1 MTILSNVPLTPAV
14 DWPESWRTSHH
25 FDRVELW
32 GEDQYTGYATMYA
45 DRRAHVLAA
54 VDALATRP
62 LRVLDIA
69 AAQGNFSIAMA
80 ERGHHVTWNDF
91 RGELE
96 GYVRLKSPLAAG
108 MDFVS
113 GNILDVAEHYRGA
126 FDLVL
131 ALEVIEHVAHPD
143 AFLRAVGE
151 LVADDGFI
159 VISTPNGGYV
169 LNDLPRFSD
178 CPDPSVFEAQQFK
191 PDADGHIFLLHED
204 EIHDQAAMAGLTV
217 VRHELFSNPLTCGHV
232 KTHMLHKILPV
243 DWIRRVER
251 MTVRLPR
258 RIGRWLNAASL
269 TVLRPDRPPAG
280 TGMTP

>member
-1 MTILSNVPLTPAV
+1 MTPAPLAPSP
-14 DWPESWRTSHH
+14 DWPDSWQLSHH

-32 GEDQYTGYATMYA
+32 GENQLTGYATMYA

-54 VDALATRP
+54 VDTLTTGP

-80 ERGHHVTWNDF
+80 ERGHYVTWNDF

-96 GYVRLKSPLAAG
+96 GYVRLKSPLAET
-108 MDFVS
+108 MVFVP
-113 GNILDVAEHYRGA
+113 GNILDVADQYRGA

-143 AFLRAVGE
+143 QFLRAVAE
-151 LVADDGFI
+151 LVAPHGHI
-159 VISTPNGGYV
+159 IISTPNGGYV

-204 EIHDQAAMAGLTV
+204 EVHAQAEMAGLTV
-217 VRHELFSNPLTCGHV
+217 VRHELFSNMLTCGHL
-232 KTHMLHKILPV
+232 KTHMLHKLLPV
-243 DWIRRVER
+243 GWIRQIER
-251 MTVRLPR
+251 MTVRLPHG
-258 RIGRWLNAASL
+258 IGRWLNAASL
-269 TVLRPDRPPAG
+269 TVLRPVPGASASEAA
-280 TGMTP
+280 T